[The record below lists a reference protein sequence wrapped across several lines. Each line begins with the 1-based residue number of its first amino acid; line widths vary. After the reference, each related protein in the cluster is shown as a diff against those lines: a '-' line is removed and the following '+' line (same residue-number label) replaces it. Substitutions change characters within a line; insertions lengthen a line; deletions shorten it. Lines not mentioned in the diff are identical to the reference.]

1 MEQFFFNFTLFSSTI
16 LPPPFAAKSL
26 AKFVGFFQIL
36 GELRFPYLC
45 LVGFVG
51 KQEIYTER
59 RAYTEDH
66 TTGKN
71 GFNLAAVML
80 LGRDEIIRDVCPAYQ
95 TDALVRKVNIDRYD
109 DRLTVVTNLV
119 ESFEQLFEFATL
131 HLPDKF
137 HVEGAERKSLRNIVA
152 REMLVN
158 TLMHREYS
166 SSYQVKFVM
175 EQDKMFVENANR
187 ARFNGT
193 ITLQNLE
200 PFPKNPLIA
209 SFFRNIGYSEIPHYP
224 TVE

>member
-1 MEQFFFNFTLFSSTI
+1 MWASS
-16 LPPPFAAKSL
+16 ASK
-26 AKFVGFFQIL
+26 KFIQSAGL
-36 GELRFPYLC
+36 
-45 LVGFVG
+45 
-51 KQEIYTER
+51 
-59 RAYTEDH
+59 YTEDH

-166 SSYQVKFVM
+166 SSYQAKFVM

-193 ITLQNLE
+193 ITLRNLE